1 MSSSNNET
9 PEVSAAAKSQSK
21 GHPTPTRKEREAANR
36 RPLVPSDRKEAARAN
51 KAKLAEERNRAR
63 IGMAKGEEKYLPLR
77 DRGPQRKF
85 ARDYVDARYN
95 LGELMIPF
103 MLLVIVMSF
112 IPIYDVQV
120 TSTLVLWV
128 FVLLVI
134 VDASFVGMQIRKK
147 VTQKFGSMEK
157 GVRWYAAMRSLQMR
171 SLRLPKPQVKR
182 REYPQ

>member
-1 MSSSNNET
+1 
-9 PEVSAAAKSQSK
+9 
-21 GHPTPTRKEREAANR
+21 
-36 RPLVPSDRKEAARAN
+36 
-51 KAKLAEERNRAR
+51 
-63 IGMAKGEEKYLPLR
+63 
-77 DRGPQRKF
+77 
-85 ARDYVDARYN
+85 
-95 LGELMIPF
+95 